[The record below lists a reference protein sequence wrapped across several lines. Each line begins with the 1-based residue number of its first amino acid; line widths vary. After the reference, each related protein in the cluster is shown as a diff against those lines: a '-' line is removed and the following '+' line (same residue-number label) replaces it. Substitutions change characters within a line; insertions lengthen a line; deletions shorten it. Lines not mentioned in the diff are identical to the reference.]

1 MEEQFWEKVRQEDET
16 KLVQDN
22 NRRIR
27 KSRRK
32 GKKEHYGGVVT
43 EIVDYLFYF
52 IQTLSF
58 SQMQN

>member
-43 EIVDYLFYF
+43 EIVDYLF
-52 IQTLSF
+52 
-58 SQMQN
+58 